1 MTTYK
6 TLNPMP
12 STSPKDL
19 YDNAQVIDEYANS
32 ELPSTTDRFGKRRDT
47 IAGMSAQFQDA
58 LANTGFE
65 FIGNYDDPG
74 ELTFTRRNQVM
85 LKNGV
90 YWSPA
95 AQTALPFTTTG
106 DWVADQPK
114 FVMRG
119 DSALKSDLA
128 SSSAD
133 LGVSLVNGA
142 IRAVESV
149 AALRALPKTG
159 SPVVFVHNYYAGV
172 SGGGGHFRVDLSD
185 IVTPADNGI
194 VFVANDGA
202 RWKRIVD
209 RLITTQD
216 YGCDTTGAVDAVPQL
231 QLYQASFS
239 EIIFTQGQLK
249 LGSAITF
256 GPGKNVTF
264 ETNASIFVIAG
275 ASASFQGAFHSV
287 GFGRLFY
294 GTGAVT
300 GIRSVWPE
308 WWGAL
313 GNGTGDDQ
321 PAFQLANNCLLGA
334 SASQGG
340 PLELNTMGRVYQL
353 AAPFAFQPSATA
365 NIHFMGAGSGS
376 IGGTRLRASPS
387 FSAGAVFYLL
397 GQPPGAEQEMD
408 FVVRDLRIEY
418 NPAGN
423 GGATTGFQVGTPISN
438 YRTEGFH
445 CNLIENVVV
454 TDFPVCWDIVHA
466 RLIDFNRC
474 SGWNTTVAG
483 VSTALQIRQVGN
495 FTGDLRFNNCQF
507 VSQEAIAGNTSLK
520 IISNTG
526 LSTGAPLNMI
536 AGIKFNECDFYQA
549 DKKVMLYAGNGSRI
563 ADIWFT
569 NCQWD
574 GNSNQDIYLEANGT
588 SSVID
593 DIHFLECYV
602 AGGNLNPAI
611 DQMLAFITGAGR
623 VSGLTVTGGNWQLAQ
638 GKTMNFQGCVGVT
651 VDGVII
657 RDNNNQSGSA
667 IEFNSCSRFTCSD
680 NRMDRVTPNF
690 SKYMVQVEA
699 NCNIFNVSNNIGVG
713 IVATGTINDLTGA
726 VSKVVAGNL

>member
-1 MTTYK
+1 MTTYN

-12 STSPKDL
+12 SSAPKDL

-32 ELPSTTDRFGKRRDT
+32 ELPSTTDRFGRRRYT
-47 IAGMSAQFQDA
+47 IAGMEAQFQDA

-85 LKNGV
+85 LKDGA

-95 AQTALPFTTTG
+95 AETVIPVTTTG

-119 DSALKSDLA
+119 DSTLKADLA
-128 SSSAD
+128 SSSGA

-142 IRAVESV
+142 IRTVASI

-159 SPVVFVHNYYAGV
+159 SPVVFVHEYYAGV
-172 SGGGGHFRVDLSD
+172 RGGGGHFRVDLSD
-185 IVTPADNGI
+185 LVTVADNGM
-194 VFVANDGA
+194 VFVADDGA

-209 RLITTQD
+209 RPVTAQD
-216 YGCDTTGAVDAVPQL
+216 YGCDVTGVTDAVPQL

-249 LGSAITF
+249 IDSPITF

-264 ETNASIFVIAG
+264 ETNASVLVGAAG
-275 ASASFQGAFHSV
+275 SVSFQGAFHSV

-313 GNGTGDDQ
+313 GNGTGNDQ

-334 SASQGG
+334 SPSQGG
-340 PLELNTMGRVYQL
+340 PLKLNTMGRVYQF

-365 NIHFMGAGSGS
+365 NIHFLGAGSGA
-376 IGGTRLRASPS
+376 IGGTRLRASPA

-397 GQPPGAEQEMD
+397 GQPPGAEQAMD
-408 FVVRDLRIEY
+408 FVVRDFRIEH
-418 NPAGN
+418 NPAGD
-423 GGATTGFQVGTPISN
+423 GGAVTGFQVGTPVTN

-445 CNLIENVVV
+445 CNVIENVIV
-454 TDFPVCWDIVHA
+454 TDLPVCWDIVHA

-474 SGWNTTVAG
+474 SAWNTSIAG
-483 VSTALQIRQVGN
+483 VSTGWQIRQVGN

-507 VSQEAIAGNTSLK
+507 VSQEAISGNTSLK

-526 LSTGAPLNMI
+526 LSTGAPFNMI

-588 SSVID
+588 SSLID

-602 AGGNLNPAI
+602 AGGNLNPAL
-611 DQMLAFITGAGR
+611 DQMIALINGGGKI
-623 VSGLTVTGGNWQLAQ
+623 SGVTITGGNWQLAQ
-638 GKTMNFQGCVGVT
+638 GKTMNFQGVEGIV
-651 VDGVII
+651 VDGVQI
-657 RDNNNQSGSA
+657 RDNNNQTGPA
-667 IEFNSCSRFTCSD
+667 IEFNACTNFTCTG
-680 NRMDRVTPNF
+680 NQQARVTTNF
-690 SKYMVQVEA
+690 SKYMIQVGA
-699 NCNIFNVSNNIGVG
+699 TCNRFIAAQNNGGG
-713 IVATGTINDLTGA
+713 IPSTAVLNDLTGA
-726 VSKVVAGNL
+726 VTKITTPNI